1 MNWRKFWDSNADKNA
16 SDVIGQVQRKD
27 MKSTVL
33 TVNHIVRVLN
43 VKPSDAILDVCCGNG
58 IITQQ
63 IAKKCDSIVGVDQ
76 SEMLLNVAKR
86 DYKDMNC
93 LYLNCSALEMS
104 DFVKSHSFDK
114 IYLQFSF
121 QYFDK
126 WKEGEKV
133 IAEML
138 KCLKPNGIIFI
149 GDITE
154 HKNKHK
160 LYDTPLKKAYYYK
173 QMFQG
178 RNRMGK
184 FWKISDLDT
193 IADKLNVKGTYL
205 EQSKE
210 LPYAHYRFDY
220 LIEN

>member
-1 MNWRKFWDSNADKNA
+1 MNWKIFWDNNADENTT
-16 SDVIGQVQRKD
+16 DVIGQVQRKD
-27 MKSTVL
+27 LKSTLL
-33 TVNHIVRVLN
+33 TVNHILRVLEI
-43 VKPSDAILDVCCGNG
+43 KKSDTVLDVCCGNG

-76 SEMLLNVAKR
+76 SEMLLNVANR
-86 DYKDMNC
+86 NYKEMNC

-104 DFVKSHSFDK
+104 QYVKEHSFDK

-126 WKEGEKV
+126 WKDGEKV

-138 KCLKPNGIIFI
+138 KCLKPKGSIFI

-160 LYDTPLKKAYYYK
+160 LYDTILKKAYYYK
-173 QMFQG
+173 QLIQG

-184 FWKISDLDT
+184 FWKASELGA
-193 IADKLNVKGTYL
+193 IAEKLNVKGTYF

>member
-1 MNWRKFWDSNADKNA
+1 MNWKNYWNTNVEEKG
-16 SDVIGQVQRKD
+16 SDVFGQVQRKD
-27 MKSTVL
+27 LKSTLL
-33 TVNHIVRVLN
+33 TVNHIARVLDI
-43 VKPSDAILDVCCGNG
+43 KPSDTVLDVCCGNG

-76 SEMLLNVAKR
+76 SEKLLYVAKG
-86 DYKDMNC
+86 DYKEMNC
-93 LYLNCSALEMS
+93 LYINCSALEMS
-104 DFVKSHSFDK
+104 QFVKPHSFDK
-114 IYLQFSF
+114 IYLQFSL

-126 WKEGEKV
+126 RNEGQNV

-138 KCLKPNGIIFI
+138 KCLKPNGKLFI

-154 HKNKHK
+154 HKSKHK

-173 QMFQG
+173 QIIQG
-178 RNRMGK
+178 KNRMGK
-184 FWKISDLDT
+184 FWKASELDT
-193 IADKLNVKGTYL
+193 ICKALNIKGTYL
-205 EQSKE
+205 EQTEE

>member
-1 MNWRKFWDSNADKNA
+1 MNWKIFWDNNANKNTG
-16 SDVIGQVQRKD
+16 DVISQVQRKD
-27 MKSTVL
+27 LKSTLL
-33 TVNHIVRVLN
+33 TVNHILRVLDIKN
-43 VKPSDAILDVCCGNG
+43 SDAVLDVCCGNG

-63 IAKKCDSIVGVDQ
+63 IAKKCDSIVGVDL

-86 DYKDMNC
+86 DYKDMNS
-93 LYLNCSALEMS
+93 LFVNCSALEMS
-104 DFVKSHSFDK
+104 EHVQPNSFDK

-133 IAEML
+133 ITEML
-138 KCLKPNGIIFI
+138 KCLKPDGKIFI

-160 LYDTPLKKAYYYK
+160 LYDTPLKKIFYYK
-173 QMFQG
+173 QKFQG

-184 FWKISDLDT
+184 FWKAAELDA
-193 IADKLNVKGTYL
+193 IAQKLNVKGTYL

>member
-1 MNWRKFWDSNADKNA
+1 MNWKNFWDNNANA
-16 SDVIGQVQRKD
+16 NATDVIGQVQRKD
-27 MKSTVL
+27 LKSTLL
-33 TVNHIVRVLN
+33 TVNHIVRVLEIKN
-43 VKPSDAILDVCCGNG
+43 SDAVLDVCCGNG

-63 IAKKCDSIVGVDQ
+63 IAKKCDSIVGVDL

-93 LYLNCSALEMS
+93 LYVNCSALEMS
-104 DFVKSHSFDK
+104 EHVQSNSFDK

-138 KCLKPNGIIFI
+138 SCLKPNGKIFI
-149 GDITE
+149 GDITD
-154 HKNKHK
+154 HKNKYK

-173 QMFQG
+173 QMIQG

-184 FWKISDLDT
+184 FWKTTELDT
-193 IADKLNVKGTYL
+193 IAKKLNVKGTYL